1 MIDSGH
7 CFKHLCFN
15 LEKTREAVPL
25 VEFILI
31 YLVLTR
37 GMPGESYRRRLR
49 SSTCV
54 TYFERQLT
62 PLCVDP
68 ICCPEN

>member
-1 MIDSGH
+1 MCGD
-7 CFKHLCFN
+7 
-15 LEKTREAVPL
+15 VPL
-25 VEFILI
+25 EEFILI

-37 GMPGESYRRRLR
+37 MPGESYRRRLR